1 MTRLILKVVQ
11 NQVDLA
17 VPVVGKLGQ
26 CGKIS
31 DASGVTATSPGKWLC
46 DPFVKWKMLS
56 DTHKIF
62 TNGSH
67 LVENPHKFDTLIPI
81 RSVRL
86 IYIPCISLHISL
98 SIAIS

>member
-31 DASGVTATSPGKWLC
+31 DASGGHSNKSWEIGL
-46 DPFVKWKMLS
+46 
-56 DTHKIF
+56 
-62 TNGSH
+62 
-67 LVENPHKFDTLIPI
+67 
-81 RSVRL
+81 
-86 IYIPCISLHISL
+86 
-98 SIAIS
+98 